1 MVGAW
6 GWLEWRVR
14 LECGGCAIP
23 NRFVRV
29 ILTGGACPA
38 VLRRRLLKDG
48 ELPAAEMDCGHAEAL
63 RLAGQW
69 DAYSPNPWSMACSKL
84 WRGPRTHSATSSWRC
99 ACVVPGMHQRD
110 PFQWLE
116 RNAPHRARRLPMA
129 GQRRLPDQ
137 QPNAIARGTS
147 QAGLGGCAAR
157 FRRPLRGL
165 WLHAGG
171 LGYRYRWCGWPWLQ
185 AKERPQPTYTADQ
198 VFVHHQAARDGTADN
213 QCGFKSPS

>member
-69 DAYSPNPWSMACSKL
+69 GHVFPKSLVDGVFEVVAWPAHAQRHFILALRM
-84 WRGPRTHSATSSWRC
+84 RGPWHASARSISVAGTQCPASRAPFAYGWSAT
-99 ACVVPGMHQRD
+99 
-110 PFQWLE
+110 
-116 RNAPHRARRLPMA
+116 
-129 GQRRLPDQ
+129 
-137 QPNAIARGTS
+137 T
-147 QAGLGGCAAR
+147 
-157 FRRPLRGL
+157 
-165 WLHAGG
+165 
-171 LGYRYRWCGWPWLQ
+171 
-185 AKERPQPTYTADQ
+185 T
-198 VFVHHQAARDGTADN
+198 
-213 QCGFKSPS
+213 